1 MSRAT
6 IRPAALHA
14 AVTATALA
22 LAISLFA
29 QPSRAQTPASASPAP
44 SAPAQKT
51 PYAPDAATADAPSPK
66 LPTPDA
72 RKARDAYQAGR
83 NAEISQD
90 WKAAYAAQTE
100 AAEYAPDN
108 KEYQL
113 RRYLDRFALVQQITD
128 RAERERIDGQSSA
141 ARQDLLQ
148 ALELDPGYPVAQDR
162 LQAMNSEG
170 AVAVPVPNDPSVH
183 LANLPNMHAQPG
195 TRAFDL
201 RGQTR
206 SAYEEVARQFGLIA
220 QFDADLPDRAVR
232 LRLDAV
238 DFPTAMKLLG
248 AATHTF
254 WRPLD
259 ANTFFVADDNAAKRR
274 DFAPEIERSYV
285 LPDSITADD
294 MNQTVR
300 LIREIAGVNRAEL
313 DTGSRR
319 LTLRD
324 TPEHVALAEALLD
337 EIEQPRG
344 ELLLEIEILEVDR
357 TLERQIGIEPPTSQ
371 SVYALTESEAQQLQ
385 TAESNGTLLQTI
397 ESIFSGLGL
406 ASATGGASAVLPAVI
421 AFGGG
426 KSIFFAPLPSAV
438 ANFSETISKVH
449 SAQRLMLRAEDGQ
462 KVSFFSGARFPV
474 SLAELSANQ
483 SVLPTTLGNGELSGT
498 LPTTD
503 YATGTAPAAVVA
515 ANFNPTV
522 AYSDLA
528 VANSMAN
535 TVSILLNNGD
545 GTFAPRVD
553 YPVGM
558 GPDAVASGQFT
569 ANTTLDLAVANFTAN
584 TISILLG
591 NGDGTFQPATTTL
604 PAATG
609 PVAIASAVFNANS
622 GTTDLAVVNQIAGTV
637 SIFLGNGDGTFAPRV
652 DYPVGTTPSAIA
664 IGDFNGD
671 GKLDIAVANK
681 GSNTVSVLLGNG
693 DGTFAAA
700 VNYVTGVAPSGI
712 VSADFNLDG
721 HPDLAV
727 SNETDGTLSILL
739 GNGDGTFA
747 AQTAYAA
754 NADPTSLATSDFN
767 SDGKP
772 DLVATNGSANTI
784 SVLLGNG
791 DGTFLTPL
799 AFPTATDPVAIA
811 AADFNG
817 DDLTDVATAD
827 EAANEVTVILNSTTA
842 LGAATEAFVPY
853 PSASYVNLG
862 LGVHATPRLNGDDA
876 VTLDLQFE
884 ISSLAGESINGIPV
898 LSDRTIEQTVRLKEN
913 QTSVISGIM
922 QQSEM
927 GTIGGWPWA
936 SQADP
941 IGALTSNYNQQNSE
955 TDLLILI
962 TPREVRLAQ
971 HPDRSIYAGAGE
983 PNTGGA
989 GELGPA
995 PTRGVPV
1002 PPTEPPPAQAPTP
1015 PPASNAPGTTNVP
1028 AGNTQPAA
1036 AGATL
1041 PSTNSPAPGSP
1052 DNPDK
1057 P

>member
-1 MSRAT
+1 MFRVTFRDSQTVRCGAARFCGVALVVASLLGAPMMRAQAPNAPPSSSAAT
-6 IRPAALHA
+6 GEAAPAAA
-14 AVTATALA
+14 ADAVT
-22 LAISLFA
+22 
-29 QPSRAQTPASASPAP
+29 
-44 SAPAQKT
+44 
-51 PYAPDAATADAPSPK
+51 PK
-66 LPTPDA
+66 LPAPDP

-83 NAEISQD
+83 NAETSQD
-90 WKAAYAAQTE
+90 WKTAYADETE

-113 RRYLDRFALVQQITD
+113 RRYLDRFALVQEYTD
-128 RAERERIDGQSSA
+128 RAERERIDGQPSA
-141 ARQDLLQ
+141 AREDLMQ
-148 ALELDPGYPVAQDR
+148 ALELDPGYSVAQDR
-162 LQAMNSEG
+162 LQEINSEG
-170 AVAVPVPNDPSVH
+170 AAEVPVPNAADTH
-183 LANLPNMHAQPG
+183 LANLPEMSPQPG
-195 TRAFDL
+195 THGFDL

-232 LRLDAV
+232 LRLDPV

-259 ANTFFVADDNAAKRR
+259 ARTFFVADDTAAKRR

-285 LPDSITADD
+285 LPDSITPED
-294 MNQTVR
+294 MNETVR

-324 TPEHVALAEALLD
+324 TPEHVALAEALLG

-357 TLERQIGIEPPTSQ
+357 TLARQIGIEPPTSQ
-371 SVYALTESEAQQLQ
+371 SLYAVSESEVQQLQ
-385 TAESNGTLLQTI
+385 AAEANGTLLQTL

-406 ASATGGASAVLPAVI
+406 ASATGGASAVLPAIV

-426 KSIFFAPLPSAV
+426 KSIFFAPLPSAT
-438 ANFSETISKVH
+438 ANFSQTISQVH
-449 SAQRLMLRAEDGQ
+449 SAQRLLLRAEDGQ
-462 KVSFFSGARFPV
+462 KVSFFSGERFPV

-498 LPTTD
+498 LPTTN
-503 YATGTAPAAVVA
+503 YATGTGPAAVLA
-515 ANFNPTV
+515 TDLNADGHP
-522 AYSDLA
+522 DLA
-528 VANSMAN
+528 VANETAN

-545 GTFAPRVD
+545 GTFATNVD

-558 GPDAVASGQFT
+558 GPDGVASADFNGDGKP
-569 ANTTLDLAVANFTAN
+569 DLAVANLTSD
-584 TISILLG
+584 TVSILLG
-591 NGDGTFQPATTTL
+591 NGDGTFQAATAL
-604 PAATG
+604 PAGTG
-609 PVAIASAVFNANS
+609 PVAIATGVFNSNN
-622 GTTDLAVVNQIAGTV
+622 GNTDLAVVNQTAGTV
-637 SIFLGNGDGTFAPRV
+637 SIFLGNGDGTFAPAV

-664 IGDFNGD
+664 VGDFNGD
-671 GKLDIAVANK
+671 GKLDLAVTNK
-681 GSNTVSVLLGNG
+681 GSNSVSILLGNG
-693 DGTFAAA
+693 DGTFGAAT
-700 VNYVTGVAPSGI
+700 NYATGVAPSGI
-712 VSADFNLDG
+712 VTADFNLDG
-721 HPDLAV
+721 KPDLAV
-727 SNETDGTLSILL
+727 SNETDGTVSILL

-747 AQTAYAA
+747 AQTAYPA
-754 NADPTSLATSDFN
+754 NADPTSLATSDLN

-772 DLVATNGSANTI
+772 DLVVTNGSANTI

-799 AFPTATDPVAIA
+799 AFPTATDPVAVA
-811 AADFNG
+811 TADFNG

-827 EAANEVTVILNSTTA
+827 ETANEVTVILNSTTA
-842 LGAATEAFVPY
+842 LGAATNAFVPY

-862 LGVHATPRLNGDDA
+862 LGVHATPRLNGADA
-876 VTLDLQFE
+876 VTLDLEFE

-898 LSDRTIEQTVRLKEN
+898 LSDRTISQTVRLKEN
-913 QTSVISGIM
+913 QTSVISGII
-922 QQSEM
+922 QSSEM
-927 GTIGGWPWA
+927 GTISGWPWV
-936 SQADP
+936 SQADA
-941 IGALTSNYNQQNSE
+941 IGALTSINNQQNTE

-971 HPDRSIYAGAGE
+971 HPERSIYAGAGE
-983 PNTGGA
+983 PNTGGTSEVGTA
-989 GELGPA
+989 PA
-995 PTRGVPV
+995 PAVPSPV
-1002 PPTEPPPAQAPTP
+1002 AAPSPAQTTAPPPGTSAPGTANAP
-1015 PPASNAPGTTNVP
+1015 NAPGATGTPTAP
-1028 AGNTQPAA
+1028 APS
-1036 AGATL
+1036 AT
-1041 PSTNSPAPGSP
+1041 PPPGSP